1 MGVKIRKRGGKWYVF
16 VNYHGRRKAKCVGA
30 SRELAEKVRRQL
42 EARLAL
48 GDLALFQDGENTQT
62 FGSYADKWLK
72 GYARVECKTSTAD
85 GYEGV
90 IDQYLRPRFG
100 NRRLDQIKRDD
111 IKAMINELIAKE
123 LSRNTVRN
131 ALCVI
136 RRIFNEAIE
145 AGIVEVNPAAR
156 LGRFTRSANGSE
168 IKGISLTPTEVEGF
182 LQAAKDVCPEYY
194 ALFLLA
200 LRAGLRR
207 GELVAVQWGDIQFGK
222 DEEDGNRFIV
232 VQHNY
237 VRREHTTTKSKK
249 SRRVDMSRELRRV
262 LLELRDKRLLA
273 SFLKGKN
280 DISDELVFPTASG
293 TILDPDNLYHR
304 YFQPV
309 LTKAGLRKIRL
320 HDLRHTFGS
329 LLIQSGASIVYVKE
343 QMGHSSIQVTVD
355 IYGHLIPGAN
365 VSFVDRLDEAAKP
378 PEKTFKPG
386 SPEEAAEI
394 ERVAG
399 LILDGAR
406 GDLGEAIKSLHQ
418 ISSEVEN
425 SEQVGPRIH
434 EAIYR
439 LHTSRQAVDTVLQ
452 GFEDTRPAQ
461 ADPVGAFWNVATALV
476 RSAGMENKSPQQ
488 NEPASLQSDRETTL
502 QQNATQAQL
511 PKESATEI
519 PSEVIDLIGG
529 GAWTRTTDLRIMRP
543 SL

>member
-16 VNYHGRRKAKCVGA
+16 VNDHGRRKAKCVGA
-30 SRELAEKVRRQL
+30 SRELAEQVRRQL
-42 EARLAL
+42 EAKLAL
-48 GDLALFQDGENTQT
+48 GDLALFDDGEKMPL
-62 FGSYADKWLK
+62 FGPYADRWVKD
-72 GYARVECKTSTAD
+72 YARVECKTSTAD

-90 IDQYLRPRFG
+90 IEQYLRPRFG
-100 NRRLDQIKRDD
+100 NRALDQIKRDD
-111 IKAMINELIAKE
+111 IKTMLNELIGKE

-136 RRIFNEAIE
+136 RGIFNEAIE
-145 AGIVEVNPAAR
+145 MGIVEVNPAAR
-156 LGRFTRSANGSE
+156 LGRFTRIAKTAE
-168 IKGISLTPTEVEGF
+168 VKGISLTSAEAYQF
-182 LQAAKDVCPEYY
+182 LQAAKEICPEYHP
-194 ALFLLA
+194 LFLMA

-222 DEEDGNRFIV
+222 DEDDPNRFIV

-237 VRREHTTTKSKK
+237 VHREHTTTKSKK
-249 SRRVDMSRELRRV
+249 SRRVDMSRELRRA
-262 LLELRDKRLLA
+262 LIELRDKRLLD

-280 DISDELVFPTASG
+280 DISSEIVFLSPDG

-309 LTKAGLRKIRL
+309 LTKTGLRRIRL

-365 VSFVDRLDEAAKP
+365 VSFVDRLDEMP
-378 PEKTFKPG
+378 TRGEKTTP
-386 SPEEAAEI
+386 
-394 ERVAG
+394 
-399 LILDGAR
+399 
-406 GDLGEAIKSLHQ
+406 
-418 ISSEVEN
+418 
-425 SEQVGPRIH
+425 
-434 EAIYR
+434 
-439 LHTSRQAVDTVLQ
+439 
-452 GFEDTRPAQ
+452 
-461 ADPVGAFWNVATALV
+461 
-476 RSAGMENKSPQQ
+476 
-488 NEPASLQSDRETTL
+488 

-511 PKESATEI
+511 PEESETAI

>member
-1 MGVKIRKRGGKWYVF
+1 MGVKIRKRSGKWYVF
-16 VNYHGRRKAKCVGA
+16 VNYQGRRKAKCVGP
-30 SRELAEKVRRQL
+30 SRELAEHVRRQL
-42 EARLAL
+42 EAKLAL
-48 GDLALFQDGENTQT
+48 GDLSLFDGGEKKTQT

-72 GYARVECKTSTAD
+72 DYARVECKTSTAD

-90 IDQYLRPRFG
+90 VEQYLRPRFG
-100 NRRLDQIKRDD
+100 NRPLDQIRRDD
-111 IKAMINELIAKE
+111 IKAMINDLIAKE

-136 RRIFNEAIE
+136 RGIFNEAIE
-145 AGIVEVNPAAR
+145 ADILEVNPAAR
-156 LGRFTRSANGSE
+156 LGRFTRTAKAAE
-168 IKGISLTPTEVEGF
+168 VKGISLTSAEAEQF
-182 LQAAKDVCPEYY
+182 LQAAKDICPEYHP
-194 ALFLLA
+194 LFLMA

-222 DEEDGNRFIV
+222 DEQDANRFIV
-232 VQHNY
+232 VEHNY

-262 LLELRDKRLLA
+262 LIELRDKRLLE

-280 DISDELVFPTASG
+280 DISSELVFLSPDGA
-293 TILDPDNLYHR
+293 ILDPDNLYHR

-355 IYGHLIPGAN
+355 TYGHLIPGAN
-365 VSFVDRLDEAAKP
+365 VSFVDRLDEVP
-378 PEKTFKPG
+378 EQEEKTTP
-386 SPEEAAEI
+386 
-394 ERVAG
+394 
-399 LILDGAR
+399 
-406 GDLGEAIKSLHQ
+406 
-418 ISSEVEN
+418 
-425 SEQVGPRIH
+425 
-434 EAIYR
+434 
-439 LHTSRQAVDTVLQ
+439 
-452 GFEDTRPAQ
+452 
-461 ADPVGAFWNVATALV
+461 
-476 RSAGMENKSPQQ
+476 
-488 NEPASLQSDRETTL
+488 

-511 PKESATEI
+511 PGKSKSEI
-519 PSEVIDLIGG
+519 PSEVADLIGG